1 MVVERGLVPPGR
13 GLARESEREVEFFCR
28 VFCLQGVGSPL
39 LWEVDLSESLGEDR

>member
-13 GLARESEREVEFFCR
+13 GLARESERERSSFFVEFFVCK
-28 VFCLQGVGSPL
+28 VGSPL